1 MSVWWGGE
9 GNHVAGSPFTI
20 KVGGVGEPK
29 GAKPSGGGGGN
40 FLDSLDNFLE

>member
-1 MSVWWGGE
+1 MWWGGE

-20 KVGGVGEPK
+20 RVGGKDQK
-29 GAKPSGGGGGN
+29 GVPGTGGGGGN